1 MLARLGKLLT
11 KISLPVCQER
21 SSGNLRKTIRVKCGS
36 AFTGKS
42 NKPTQYRPNQIN
54 RTTSNQAKQHRQ
66 MSHDGGTH
74 AVPLTQEQQ
83 AVVKTATV
91 PGICDPMIVQ
101 VNAAAGTGKTTTLV
115 ALACQ
120 PS

>member
-1 MLARLGKLLT
+1 
-11 KISLPVCQER
+11 
-21 SSGNLRKTIRVKCGS
+21 
-36 AFTGKS
+36 
-42 NKPTQYRPNQIN
+42 
-54 RTTSNQAKQHRQ
+54 